1 MYNKEE
7 MVAVSKLVKKFGEYS
22 SKLNENEDKRIVIM
36 KDNKPSMVLLDIDEY
51 EHLYKLA
58 DLVERLEIAE
68 IIPFFM
74 CRLLINGYL
83 YKNTFCHITILL

>member
-36 KDNKPSMVLLDIDEY
+36 KDNKPSMVLVDIDEY
-51 EHLYKLA
+51 EHLYELA

-68 IIPFFM
+68 IIEKRKNHKTISYEEVKK
-74 CRLLINGYL
+74 RLNY
-83 YKNTFCHITILL
+83 NE